1 MITIKSIATTESERI
16 IIGEYYGTTIRI
28 SMTWGEKV
36 PISWSVYPSE
46 HVLED
51 KTERPIESIFE
62 ELEELVLDYS
72 E

>member
-1 MITIKSIATTESERI
+1 MIKVKSIATTQEERI
-16 IIGEYYGTTIRI
+16 IIGEYYGTTFRI
-28 SMTWGEKV
+28 SMSWGEKV
-36 PISWSVYPSE
+36 PLSWSVYPSE

-62 ELEELVLDYS
+62 ELEELVTEYS

>member
-1 MITIKSIATTESERI
+1 MITIKSIATTQDERI
-16 IIGEYYGTTIRI
+16 IIGEYYGTTFRI
-28 SMTWGEKV
+28 SMTWGDKIPV
-36 PISWSVYPSE
+36 SWSVYPSE

-62 ELEELVLDYS
+62 ELEEFVLDYS

>member
-1 MITIKSIATTESERI
+1 MITIKSIATTQDERI
-16 IIGEYYGTTIRI
+16 IIGEYYGAIFRI
-28 SMTWGEKV
+28 SMSWGNKV
-36 PISWSVYPSE
+36 PVSWSVYPSE

-62 ELEELVLDYS
+62 ELEELVTEYS

>member
-1 MITIKSIATTESERI
+1 MIQIKSIATTQEERI
-16 IIGEYYGTTIRI
+16 IIGNYYGATFRI

-36 PISWSVYPSE
+36 PLSWSVYPSE

-51 KTERPIESIFE
+51 KTDRPIECIFE
-62 ELEELVLDYS
+62 DFDRLVLDYS

>member
-1 MITIKSIATTESERI
+1 MITIKSIATTQEERI
-16 IIGEYYGTTIRI
+16 IIGDYYGTTFRLCI
-28 SMTWGEKV
+28 SWGRKV
-36 PISWSVYPSE
+36 PVFWSVYPSE

-62 ELEELVLDYS
+62 ELDELVAEYS